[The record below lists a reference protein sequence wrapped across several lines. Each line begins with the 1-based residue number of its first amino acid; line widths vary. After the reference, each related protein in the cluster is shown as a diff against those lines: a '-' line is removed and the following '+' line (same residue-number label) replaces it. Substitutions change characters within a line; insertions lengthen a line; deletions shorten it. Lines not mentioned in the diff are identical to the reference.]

1 MDDLLEIIHSP
12 EFEETEGI
20 IDLARVRMEGDLL
33 ILSFNLIAGEAI
45 REEDQ
50 AWEVECA
57 TVLDHSLTLGNCT
70 EFSLHDDHP
79 LLWQHIHPECSISFY
94 GDVSNAEAIVG
105 NLYNQHA
112 KLVGHS
118 IPFTRFLNGNP
129 LDMVR
134 GRYGM
139 FAVGPA
145 PLMEAYATVFESAG
159 IKAGVSEPRP
169 VRFTGDVFTG
179 PSEIEVLV
187 LGHRSYVIAQK
198 FHASRAED
206 QWGS

>member
-57 TVLDHSLTLGNCT
+57 TVLDHILTLGNCT

-79 LLWQHIHPECSISFY
+79 LLWQHIHPECSVSFY